1 MKKISLFLV
10 SLIFVSS
17 NLFGQIKRD
26 SVLVKTSIFTVMYS
40 EKFEQPIWVRYTAR
54 PIKKVADRKG
64 MDFYTEKEYHTSDNG
79 DYVANVWDKGHMAP
93 AAHFTDSKENLKQT
107 FTYLNSALQHERL
120 NRGEWRLLEAQER
133 VWADTEIL
141 EVYIRAIFS
150 DKSQRLPS
158 GAVVPDGFYKEIRFT
173 KSGKVMCFYFPNQP
187 PTKKWT
193 EYQQKCK

>member
-40 EKFEQPIWVRYTAR
+40 EKFEQPLWVRYTAR

-64 MDFYTEKEYHTSDNG
+64 MDFYTEKVYHTSDNG

-107 FTYLNSALQHERL
+107 FTYLNSTLQHEKL

-173 KSGKVMCFYFPNQP
+173 KSGKVMCFYFSNQP
-187 PTKKWT
+187 PTKKWP

>member
-17 NLFGQIKRD
+17 NLFGQIKKD

-40 EKFEQPIWVRYTAR
+40 EKLEQPLWVRYTAR

-64 MDFYTEKEYHTSDNG
+64 LDFYTEKEYHTSDNG

-107 FTYLNSALQHERL
+107 FTYLNSTLQHEKL

-133 VWADTEIL
+133 VWADTEVL

-150 DKSQRLPS
+150 GKSQKLPS
-158 GAVVPDGFYKEIRFT
+158 GAVIPDGFYKEIRFT

-187 PTKKWT
+187 PTKKWP

>member
-187 PTKKWT
+187 PTKKWP